1 MKKKLFGMR
10 EIIILA
16 VILIAA
22 WSIIPSIR
30 VHSKSGDAKKE
41 YIKQNPKVASKA
53 MNFGLDLAGGTSI
66 TLQIDGKGDPE
77 EHTSELQSRSAGH
90 LVCRLLLEIG
100 RASCRE
106 RV

>member
-41 YIKQNPKVASKA
+41 YIKQNPMVASKA
-53 MNFGLDLAGGTSI
+53 MNFG
-66 TLQIDGKGDPE
+66 
-77 EHTSELQSRSAGH
+77 
-90 LVCRLLLEIG
+90 
-100 RASCRE
+100 
-106 RV
+106 